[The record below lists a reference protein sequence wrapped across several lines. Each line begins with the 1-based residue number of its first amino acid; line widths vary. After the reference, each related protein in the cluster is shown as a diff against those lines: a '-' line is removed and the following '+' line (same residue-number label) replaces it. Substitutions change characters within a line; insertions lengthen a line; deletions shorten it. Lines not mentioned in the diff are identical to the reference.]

1 MHASVL
7 IAKLATRI
15 TWPLTRLDRSR
26 ARLDPPVL
34 CYHRVLPRVKK
45 NGKQPPYSVTPE
57 QFREQLRLLV
67 SEGFVSLTL
76 QEFCEAAADLR
87 ELPSRSVLITF
98 DDGFNDNYLLAWP
111 IAREFNMKLNLFVCT
126 GLVAGNTLG
135 VFDRDLK
142 VERESQ
148 TAFPNLWEPLRGCGL
163 REMKAG
169 GVDVGFH
176 SHTHRNFGMMSD
188 EEIAKDVE
196 LGTSLFSE
204 EIGVTPKSFAFP

>member
-148 TAFPNLWEPLRGCGL
+148 TAFPNLWEPLTWCGL
-163 REMKAG
+163 RQMKRSRRMLSWVHHYSPRKSA
-169 GVDVGFH
+169 
-176 SHTHRNFGMMSD
+176 SH
-188 EEIAKDVE
+188 
-196 LGTSLFSE
+196 
-204 EIGVTPKSFAFP
+204 PKVLPFRLDIMVRIPPQPSRSCRRTV